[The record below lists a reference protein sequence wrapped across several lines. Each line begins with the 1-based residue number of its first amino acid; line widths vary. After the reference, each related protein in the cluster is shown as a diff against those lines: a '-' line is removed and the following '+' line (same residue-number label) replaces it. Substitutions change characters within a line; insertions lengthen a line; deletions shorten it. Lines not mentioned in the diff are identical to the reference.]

1 MAAAHQSTYEHQP
14 LTLPKSI
21 RIVIVK
27 PAVSLEAPVECTLD
41 EVDLDNIIP
50 SSSYEALSYVWGER
64 VGTIPILCHG
74 RKLLVTPNCYDA
86 LIHLRL
92 PSKHRRL
99 FVDAVCIDQRLDLQ
113 QSINERDHQIAI
125 MGEVYERAHRVMIWL
140 GKPHPSTPVLMSV
153 ARFIHRAKRI
163 ESATKIKLMSTSAKA
178 YIKWLK
184 GFRKVDLTGLDE
196 AFYYFIK
203 HPWFTRTWTLQEQF
217 FAKTKNIV
225 IVYGCQQIKYVIM
238 VLIINSLNF
247 WDLLGES
254 WKEVESIKT
263 IAHRDTLCRETFSS
277 PSPSPSPSPMYTTA
291 QYFRIIL
298 DPRGFLGVVAAL
310 TSTNPQD
317 KIFGIYNIFSRLNL
331 NLPRPDSSQSVAE
344 IFEATSKEIIKRTAS
359 LDILMLCFKEA
370 SIIKNLPSWVP
381 DWSMNLP
388 SKADPVAINASQF
401 LDSGT
406 YYKAARNT
414 GVEINEAS
422 NLGKLVVRGTVFTKI
437 HFRTVSSII
446 RTYDEHANVG
456 DSKLHFQDF
465 IQACRRWAQ
474 HIAISSIYPSGCP
487 TIDAVRRTLLL
498 SDRAETARHPQNQEK
513 QTLESFL
520 ECFDIMMYP
529 DCKIYDSAVIKAKF
543 IDPVLETYTL
553 DEVIEAGFDIE
564 KVLSM
569 ALYTWKSGS
578 SGMRTM
584 FPSRIPGWQHMRIVT
599 YDSMMEW
606 ANYALM
612 VLDTGHF
619 ARGFRICKE
628 GDIVALLAGCEFP
641 VALRPDGNGNYR
653 FVAPL
658 YVDGIMHGEAW
669 PEDESELEEITLV

>member
-1 MAAAHQSTYEHQP
+1 MASAHQSTYEHQP

-41 EVDLDNIIP
+41 EVDLDNLIP

-64 VGTIPILCHG
+64 FGTIPILCHG

-92 PSKHRRL
+92 PSEHRRL
-99 FVDAVCIDQRLDLQ
+99 FVDAICIDQRLDLQ

-184 GFRKVDLTGLDE
+184 GFRKVDLAGLEE
-196 AFYYFIK
+196 AFCYFVRN
-203 HPWFTRTWTLQEQF
+203 PWFTRIWTLQEQF
-217 FAKTKNIV
+217 FATPKKLV
-225 IVYGCQQIKYVIM
+225 IVYGCQQIKYVPM
-238 VLIINSLNF
+238 VLMIDSPNL
-247 WDLLGES
+247 WDLLRECLIEES
-254 WKEVESIKT
+254 TTT
-263 IAHRDTLCRETFSS
+263 IMHRNTLCREMFTTGD
-277 PSPSPSPSPMYTTA
+277 PGPMYATA
-291 QYFRIIL
+291 EYFRLLL
-298 DPRGFLGVVAAL
+298 DPNGFLGVVVAL

-317 KIFGIYNIFSRLNL
+317 KIFGVYNIFSRLGL
-331 NLPRPDSSQSVAE
+331 NLPQPNSSQSVAE
-344 IFEATSKEIIKRTAS
+344 IFEAASKEIIKRTAS
-359 LDILMLCFKEA
+359 LDTLMLCFKEA

-388 SKADPVAINASQF
+388 STSDPIAINASQF
-401 LDSGT
+401 LYSST
-406 YYKAARNT
+406 YKAARNT
-414 GVEINEAS
+414 GAEINEAS
-422 NLGKLVVRGTVFTKI
+422 NLGKLIVRGTVFTKI
-437 HFRTVSSII
+437 QFRTASLII
-446 RTYDEHANVG
+446 GTYKEHLNVG
-456 DSKLHFQDF
+456 DSKLHFQNF

-498 SDRAETARHPQNQEK
+498 SEAETVRRSRNQEK
-513 QTLESFL
+513 HTLESFI

-529 DCKIYDSAVIKAKF
+529 NCKIYDSAVIKAKF
-543 IDPVLETYTL
+543 IDPILETYTL

-569 ALYTWKSGS
+569 ALDSWLLGS

-584 FPSRIPGWQHMRIVT
+584 FPSRIPGRQHMRTVT

-619 ARGFRICKE
+619 ARGFHTCKE
-628 GDIVALLAGCEFP
+628 GDIVALLAGCDFP
-641 VALRPDGNGNYR
+641 VALRPDGKGNYR

-658 YVDGIMHGEAW
+658 YVDGIMYGEAW